1 MEAATVAF
9 ITAVGAVI
17 VALVQRSRKENSDD
31 HRAVMDTLRSVG
43 QKVTKIDE
51 KVERLDAKVER
62 IDTKVERYAAH
73 VDEADRR
80 DSR

>member
-1 MEAATVAF
+1 MEAIVATIA
-9 ITAVGAVI
+9 AVGAVI

-31 HRAVMDTLRSVG
+31 HRAVMDTLRRVG
-43 QKVTKIDE
+43 AQVTRIDE

-62 IDTKVERYAAH
+62 VDEKVERYASRL
-73 VDEADRR
+73 DETERR

>member
-1 MEAATVAF
+1 MEAIVATIA
-9 ITAVGAVI
+9 AVGAVI

-31 HRAVMDTLRSVG
+31 HRAVMDTLRRVG
-43 QKVTKIDE
+43 TQVTRIDE

-62 IDTKVERYAAH
+62 VDEKVERYASRL
-73 VDEADRR
+73 DETERR

>member
-1 MEAATVAF
+1 VEALVATIA
-9 ITAVGAVI
+9 AVGAVI

-31 HRAVMDTLRSVG
+31 HRAVMDTLRRVG
-43 QKVTKIDE
+43 AQVTRIDE

-62 IDTKVERYAAH
+62 IDSKVERYASH

-80 DSR
+80 DHG

>member
-1 MEAATVAF
+1 MEAAVAT
-9 ITAVGAVI
+9 IAAVGAII

-31 HRAVMDTLRSVG
+31 HRAVMDTLRRVA
-43 QKVTKIDE
+43 TNITRIDD

-62 IDTKVERYAAH
+62 IDEKVERYAAN
-73 VDEADRR
+73 VDEATRR